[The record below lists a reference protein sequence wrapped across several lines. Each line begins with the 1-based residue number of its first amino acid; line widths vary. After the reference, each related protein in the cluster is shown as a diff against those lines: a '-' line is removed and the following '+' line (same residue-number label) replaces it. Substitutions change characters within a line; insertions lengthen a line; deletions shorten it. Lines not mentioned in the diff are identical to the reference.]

1 MKIKIKLKMIY
12 LKIKKNNRILIVL
25 VNLQDKI
32 DFLLLKKHLNTI
44 SVLLILL
51 YWQQVKKI
59 ILLLKFMICLQ
70 SDLTNIK
77 IK

>member
-1 MKIKIKLKMIY
+1 MKIKLKMNY

-44 SVLLILL
+44 TVLLILL

-70 SDLTNIK
+70 SD
-77 IK
+77 